1 MSDLLWKPGVR
12 LPMRSLALSIQPK
25 RRWPLYGVLVLCGLW
40 VVAVAASAILSHSV
54 PLRPGDVLAIVMA
67 LLPPACVALL
77 VIGLLPAAG
86 RTVDMEALDF
96 RLERATSHANGL
108 RAELDGIDAALLRSA
123 EHTEALVL
131 STSAEANGLAATARA
146 LDAAAEKALALTRDA
161 SSTATGLI
169 AALPSFA
176 EHAAEADASLRRIAA
191 ETATQVRGVDTMLA
205 SVRARHNEA
214 AIQADAAIA
223 TMTALLAR
231 IEETSARNTDLLS
244 KRSYALDAAV
254 DGVLERS
261 TEALDQIREQ
271 VALHGRAM
279 QDSIAATAQQLKQF
293 GDDGSRVFSQ
303 RIDLLLRTAG
313 QLQQQFETQ
322 DAHSE
327 RLTAEIARRLA
338 ELEDR
343 LTAFQGSGETM
354 GSSLAATMAAHL
366 VDIGRQIADVHGGGT
381 NMVGALSEGLAS
393 LHAQSASLHAQLA
406 ALQPPLASSQ
416 AALDGLD
423 TSAGALHQSIAAADL
438 VLGQQLATTGESLD
452 AIAARARTLLE
463 NVGALHDAMTD
474 GAALVGDA
482 AAQMAGEG
490 NRLVE
495 LSAQLAGEFD
505 TARAALDGIRDHG
518 VATAAKASQHL
529 LASVEGIGAAAATT
543 ADQMRDMFA
552 GVVAEAEQ
560 ALQAGASRAETAF
573 GEPVRAQIAAVEAA
587 ADKAAAAAG
596 TVSERLTR
604 QILGLATSA
613 AEVEARIAEADARFA
628 VRARDTL
635 AARSEKLVEALNLA
649 SVDVARLLSIDVGDS
664 DWQRWLKGDRSVFSR
679 AVARGLDKDSARRIA
694 RLHQHDPEFRDEAKL
709 FLDTFETLM
718 KRVTTDPDG
727 DNLATTLLSSDLG
740 RIYAALARSTGRRPL
755 PTAAAMRRA

>member
-1 MSDLLWKPGVR
+1 MSELLWKPGVR

-40 VVAVAASAILSHSV
+40 VVAVTASAILSYNA
-54 PLRPGDVLAIVMA
+54 PLRPGDVLAIAMA

-77 VIGLLPAAG
+77 VIGFLPAAG
-86 RTVDMEALDF
+86 RTVDMEALDL

-161 SSTATGLI
+161 NSTATGLI

-176 EHAAEADASLRRIAA
+176 EHATEADTSLRRIAA
-191 ETATQVRGVDTMLA
+191 ETANQVRGVDTMLA

-223 TMTALLAR
+223 TMTTLLAR

-322 DAHSE
+322 DAYSE

-338 ELEDR
+338 ELEAR
-343 LTAFQGSGETM
+343 FATFQGSGETM

-366 VDIGRQIADVHGGGT
+366 ADIGQHIADVRG
-381 NMVGALSEGLAS
+381 NSSSMVGALGDGLA
-393 LHAQSASLHAQLA
+393 ALHAQLA
-406 ALQPPLASSQ
+406 ALEPPLASSQ
-416 AALDGLD
+416 AALVGLD
-423 TSAGALHQSIAAADL
+423 TSAGQLHQSIAAADL

-463 NVGALHDAMTD
+463 NVGALHGAMAD

-482 AAQMAGEG
+482 ATQMAGEG
-490 NRLVE
+490 NRLVA
-495 LSAQLAGEFD
+495 LSAQLAVEFD
-505 TARAALDGIRDHG
+505 TARAALDGIHDHG
-518 VATAAKASQHL
+518 VATAGKASQHL
-529 LASVEGIGAAAATT
+529 LAAVEGIGAAAATT
-543 ADQMRDMFA
+543 ADEMRDMFA

-560 ALQAGASRAETAF
+560 ALQAGARRAETAF
-573 GEPVRAQIAAVEAA
+573 SEPLRAQIAAVEAA

-596 TVSERLTR
+596 SVSERLTR

-613 AEVEARIAEADARFA
+613 AEVEARIAEADTRFA

-664 DWQRWLKGDRSVFSR
+664 DWQRWLKGDRSVFAR
-679 AVARGLDKDSARRIA
+679 AVARGFDKDSARRIA
-694 RLHQHDPEFRDEAKL
+694 RLHQHDPEFRGEAKL
-709 FLDTFETLM
+709 FLDTFESLL

-740 RIYAALARSTGRRPL
+740 RIYAALARGTGRRPL
-755 PTAAAMRRA
+755 PMAGTMRRA